1 MVSFHTQHTSMGR
14 VKHFALLVLKKLLF
28 QFFYSHLYF
37 GHFEILLDS
46 HCIIHESFMFYHVCA
61 FDITSL
67 IILRGRKILLT
78 FFFIVLCHTLRGR
91 KILLTFFFI
100 VLCHT
105 LRGRIFFHD
114 LAFHSLCIHS
124 FDHVYVSLT
133 FLGVT
138 GVLLPFVHS

>member
-91 KILLTFFFI
+91 
-100 VLCHT
+100 
-105 LRGRIFFHD
+105 IFFHD